1 MKAKAVVFDLDGTL
15 LRDDKTI
22 SEYTLKV
29 LERAV
34 KAGVQV
40 IPASGRAMISMKP
53 TVDKLRHC
61 ISCYIACNGA
71 EIWSPG
77 DELLHQEI
85 LSVEV
90 AKEAARFALAHDCH
104 AQVYY
109 GDKFYYQGSDE
120 RADAYQR
127 SSSMQGVQVEDLV
140 AFIDRPISKFLM
152 IDTKETIA
160 ELNEKA
166 DKVFAGRATVSR
178 SSSIYLE
185 INPLMANKG
194 LAIDAAGRLFGF
206 TAEDAVAFGDGFND
220 MSMLTAAGVGV
231 VMDNAW
237 PEMKEMIPVHCA
249 SNMEDGVAHF
259 IEDNILKEANA

>member
-1 MKAKAVVFDLDGTL
+1 MRAKAVVFDLDGTL
-15 LRDDKTI
+15 LRDDKSI
-22 SEYTLKV
+22 SDYTLQV
-29 LERAV
+29 LERAA
-34 KAGVQV
+34 KAGVHV

-61 ISCYIACNGA
+61 MSCYIACNGA

-85 LSVEV
+85 LSAEV
-90 AKEAARFALAHDCH
+90 AKEAARFALAHGCH

-109 GDKFYYQGSDE
+109 GDRFYYQGSDD
-120 RADAYQR
+120 RARAYEK
-127 SSSMQGVQVEDLV
+127 SSSMEGVPVEDLV
-140 AFIDRPISKFLM
+140 AFIDRPICKFLM
-152 IDTKETIA
+152 IGDKETIA
-160 ELNEKA
+160 ALNGLA
-166 DKVFAGRATVSR
+166 DQVFAGRATVSR
-178 SSSIYLE
+178 SSSVYLE

-206 TAEDAVAFGDGFND
+206 TAADAVAFGDGFND

-237 PEMKEMIPVHCA
+237 PEMKAMIPVHCA
-249 SNMEDGVAHF
+249 SNMADGVAHF
-259 IEDNILKEANA
+259 IEDNILEEANL